1 MGVIRRTNPS
11 GKEIWGILWTDE
23 RGKHVRR
30 YDKAWTKAQ
39 AQAALDEIER
49 NLRMGV
55 ATHTDLTVAD
65 LFHEWH
71 EHHVNVNCSPAYYE
85 DSSTQF
91 RLRIEPMI
99 GHRLINTVNKRI
111 VRQMVSQ
118 MQQVARSR
126 ARENGYAGH
135 RTINKTLTVLKG
147 MFSYAV
153 EIDQLREN
161 PVHGVP
167 ALPEQPTRH
176 IEAWPLPVISA
187 VATATLSLDDNLD
200 EAHRKP
206 ASTLGGPAKLH
217 DHHAGCLHRTS
228 PVRAARIAMG

>member
-1 MGVIRRTNPS
+1 VAIEIPAKQQVRFQSPLLRDYLAIARCAQYVHNGVMGVIRRTNPS

-91 RLRIEPMI
+91 R
-99 GHRLINTVNKRI
+99 
-111 VRQMVSQ
+111 
-118 MQQVARSR
+118 
-126 ARENGYAGH
+126 
-135 RTINKTLTVLKG
+135 
-147 MFSYAV
+147 F
-153 EIDQLREN
+153 
-161 PVHGVP
+161 
-167 ALPEQPTRH
+167 
-176 IEAWPLPVISA
+176 
-187 VATATLSLDDNLD
+187 
-200 EAHRKP
+200 AHR
-206 ASTLGGPAKLH
+206 AN
-217 DHHAGCLHRTS
+217 DRTS
-228 PVRAARIAMG
+228 ADQYGQ